1 MGIWPGTSIWSV
13 FQSISKTGCGR
24 WCSIPPVRRR
34 VRLSVQRPDP
44 AAFLSGLSL
53 LRCGAASVSQPFLG
67 VSAGCA
73 FFPRDGQTPRSAH
86 RRGGQRYVP
95 EQRFRQNVK
104 ENASYG
110 IILAHC
116 PVHVFHPACSRVEWK
131 EDNMRWS
138 LACLPVVGLAGR
150 RASCWMGGAHV
161 DIPGFPIFFGAVAAL
176 LPIILSGGFHMD
188 GFLDATDAIFSR
200 RDRDRKLEIM
210 KDPHCGPFAVL
221 SCAALLLLELGA
233 WGQLVASPLL
243 WPACTACVLSRCAAV
258 AAGSRLPYAKSST
271 LGVLFAGRAAKAVS
285 IAGWRNMR
293 SGSSF

>member
-13 FQSISKTGCGR
+13 FQSISKNWLRTMVQYTACPETSSSVCTKTGSR
-24 WCSIPPVRRR
+24 RLFERPLPP
-34 VRLSVQRPDP
+34 S
-44 AAFLSGLSL
+44 
-53 LRCGAASVSQPFLG
+53 LRCRLG
-67 VSAGCA
+67 
-73 FFPRDGQTPRSAH
+73 FPALPRRQRRLRLFPPRRPNPRSAH

-116 PVHVFHPACSRVEWK
+116 PVHVFHPACSPRGMERGQYALVA
-131 EDNMRWS
+131 R
-138 LACLPVVGLAGR
+138 LPSRGGLAGR

-233 WGQLVASPLL
+233 WGQWSPPRCFGLRVPPVFCPAVPRSRPEAAFPTPNPALSGFCLRDVLPRRSPL
-243 WPACTACVLSRCAAV
+243 R
-258 AAGSRLPYAKSST
+258 
-271 LGVLFAGRAAKAVS
+271 
-285 IAGWRNMR
+285 GWRNMR

>member
-1 MGIWPGTSIWSV
+1 MGS
-13 FQSISKTGCGR
+13 
-24 WCSIPPVRRR
+24 
-34 VRLSVQRPDP
+34 
-44 AAFLSGLSL
+44 SL
-53 LRCGAASVSQPFLG
+53 LIALSMYSILP
-67 VSAGCA
+67 
-73 FFPRDGQTPRSAH
+73 
-86 RRGGQRYVP
+86 VP
-95 EQRFRQNVK
+95 
-104 ENASYG
+104 
-110 IILAHC
+110 
-116 PVHVFHPACSRVEWK
+116 RVEWK

-138 LACLPVVGLAGR
+138 LACLPVVGLLGGGLLAGW
-150 RASCWMGGAHV
+150 AVLTWTFPVS
-161 DIPGFPIFFGAVAAL
+161 PIFFGAVAAL

-233 WGQLVASPLL
+233 WSQLVASPLL

-285 IAGWRNMR
+285 IAGVAEYAL
-293 SGSSF
+293 GSSF